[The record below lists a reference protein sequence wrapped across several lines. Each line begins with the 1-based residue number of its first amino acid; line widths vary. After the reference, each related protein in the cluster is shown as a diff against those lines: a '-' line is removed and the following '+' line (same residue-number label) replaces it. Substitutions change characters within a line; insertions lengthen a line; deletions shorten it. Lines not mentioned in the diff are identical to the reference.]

1 MPISRVGE
9 KIATALQDQ
18 TVTQDEAKS
27 IIDTATAEKKW
38 TPELKAEVEAMLARP
53 GTSFEG
59 TAKADLQKFLASTP
73 TQKDLADPAVLNKHT
88 TNISWNPVQD
98 GKLFVDGVNY
108 DDVAQGYIGDCYLEG
123 AMSAVA
129 KSNPKAI
136 EDAIKDNG
144 DGTYTVRFF
153 EAQGWNQPTKP
164 VSVTVDGDLPSTSP
178 GSTPYYAHARDSK
191 ELWPGLIEKAYAQW
205 KGGYEAIGNGGD
217 PGGMMTALT
226 GKQGTYVANASLTAD
241 QVYEKI
247 KTQATASRP
256 MTASTFG
263 EDQEAKYTNTGVHA
277 WHVYTVLGA
286 GEEGGQKYVELRNP
300 WGFSE
305 AGHDGKDDGIFK
317 LPLADFMNLYQ
328 GTSFGG

>member
-9 KIATALQDQ
+9 KIATALQND
-18 TVTQDEAKS
+18 TVTPDEAKS
-27 IIDTATAEKKW
+27 IIDTAKAERKW

-53 GTSFEG
+53 GTRFEG
-59 TAKADLQKFLASTP
+59 TAKADLQTFLGATP

-88 TNISWNPVQD
+88 NLSWNPVQD

-129 KSNPKAI
+129 RSSPKAI
-136 EDAIKDNG
+136 EDAVKDNG

-153 EAQGWNQPTKP
+153 ESQGWGQAMKP
-164 VSVTVDGDLPSTSP
+164 VTVTVDGDLPSTGP
-178 GSTPYYAHARDSK
+178 GAQAYYAHGRDSK
-191 ELWPGLIEKAYAQW
+191 ELWPGVIEKAYAQW

-217 PGGMMTALT
+217 PGGMMAALT
-226 GKQGTYVANASLTAD
+226 GKQATYTANASLTAD

-247 KTQATASRP
+247 KAQATASRP
-256 MTASTFG
+256 MTAATFG
-263 EDQEAKYTNTGVHA
+263 EDQGAKYTNTGVHA
-277 WHVYTVLGA
+277 SHAYTVLGA
-286 GEEGGQKYVELRNP
+286 GEENGKKYVELRNP

-305 AGHDGKDDGIFK
+305 AGNDGKDDGIFK
-317 LPLADFMNLYQ
+317 LPLQDFINLYQ